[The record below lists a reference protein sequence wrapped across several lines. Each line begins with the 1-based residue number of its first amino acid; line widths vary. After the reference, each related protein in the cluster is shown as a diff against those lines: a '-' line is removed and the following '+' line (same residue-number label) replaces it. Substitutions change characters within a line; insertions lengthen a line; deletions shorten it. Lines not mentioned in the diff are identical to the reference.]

1 MAASAMIG
9 EGMRCRIFAVIA
21 LVLLAFDVSTAASAW
36 PDRSIKIIVPFVAGG
51 SSDTLARIL
60 AEGLRDKLGQT
71 VVVENRGGGGG
82 VIGMS
87 AVAGAPA
94 DGYTLLAGHI
104 GTHAITPAITPPVG
118 YDPARTFVTVAVPA
132 TSANAMVVRA
142 DSKINSLD
150 DLIKAA
156 RSKPSALNYGSPGV
170 GSPSHIAVVQ
180 LAALSGIEVTH
191 VAYRGNAAAV
201 TDMLNGT
208 LDFMFG
214 SPAEVLELVR
224 SGKFKALAT
233 TGESRS
239 RATPDIPAVA
249 ETVKGYEFR
258 TWHVMSVRADTTPEI
273 IEQVRKAATEIVAS
287 DDFRKKLDE
296 LGLDAGLANGAEAEK
311 FVQAEIVRW
320 GTFVKASGIKAE

>member
-1 MAASAMIG
+1 
-9 EGMRCRIFAVIA
+9 MRCRLFGMIA
-21 LVLLAFDVSTAASAW
+21 LVLLATGVSSAAWAW

-60 AEGLRDKLGQT
+60 AEGLREKLGQT
-71 VVVENRGGGGG
+71 VLVENRPGGNS

-94 DGYTLLAGHI
+94 DGYTFLAGHI

-118 YDPARTFVTVAVPA
+118 YDPAKTFVTIAVPA
-132 TSANAMVVRA
+132 TSASVLVVRA
-142 DSKINSLD
+142 DTKIDSLK
-150 DLIKAA
+150 DLIDAA
-156 RSKPSALNYGSPGV
+156 KSKPFALNYGSPGV
-170 GSPSHIAVVQ
+170 GSPSHMAVVQ

-191 VAYRGNAAAV
+191 IAYRGNAAAV
-201 TDMLNGT
+201 TDLLNGT

-224 SGKFKALAT
+224 SGKFKALST

-239 RATPDIPAVA
+239 RATPDIPALA
-249 ETVKGYEFR
+249 ETVEGYEFR
-258 TWHVMSVRADTTPEI
+258 TWHVMSMRADTPPEI
-273 IEQVRKAATEIVAS
+273 IEQVRKAATGIVAS
-287 DDFRKKLDE
+287 DAFHKKLNE
-296 LGLDAGLANGAEAEK
+296 LGLDAGRANGAEAEN

-320 GTFVKASGIKAE
+320 GAFVKASGIKAE

>member
-1 MAASAMIG
+1 
-9 EGMRCRIFAVIA
+9 MRCRLFAVITFA
-21 LVLLAFDVSTAASAW
+21 VLAAGVSTVASAW

-71 VVVENRGGGGG
+71 LVVENRGGGGG

-87 AVAGAPA
+87 AVAGAAP
-94 DGYTLLAGHI
+94 DGYTILAGHI

-118 YDPARTFVTVAVPA
+118 YDPARTFVTIAVPA
-132 TSANAMVVRA
+132 TSANVMVVRA
-142 DSKINSLD
+142 GSGINSLD

-156 RSKPSALNYGSPGV
+156 RSKPYALNYGSPGV

-191 VAYRGNAAAV
+191 IAYRGNAAAV

-258 TWHVMSVRADTTPEI
+258 TWHVISMKADTPPEI
-273 IEQVRKAATEIVAS
+273 IEQVRKAANEIIAS
-287 DDFRKKLDE
+287 DGFRTKLDD
-296 LGLDAGLANGAEAEK
+296 LGLDVGLANGADAEK

-320 GTFVKASGIKAE
+320 ANFVKTNGIKAE

>member
-1 MAASAMIG
+1 
-9 EGMRCRIFAVIA
+9 MRCRLFAAIA
-21 LVLLAFDVSTAASAW
+21 LFFLATVVSTAASAW

-60 AEGLRDKLGQT
+60 AEGLRDRLGQT
-71 VVVENRGGGGG
+71 LVENRGGGGG

-87 AVAGAPA
+87 AVAGAA
-94 DGYTLLAGHI
+94 SDGYTLLAGHI
-104 GTHAITPAITPPVG
+104 GTHAITPAITPSVG
-118 YDPARTFVTVAVPA
+118 YDPARTFVTIAVPA
-132 TSANAMVVRA
+132 TSANVMVVRA
-142 DSKINSLD
+142 ESAINSLD

-156 RSKPSALNYGSPGV
+156 KSKPFALNYGSPGV

-191 VAYRGNAAAV
+191 IAYRGNAAAV

-224 SGKFKALAT
+224 SGKFRALAT

-258 TWHVMSVRADTTPEI
+258 TWHVLSMKADTPPQI
-273 IEQVRKAATEIVAS
+273 IEQVRKAASEIVAS
-287 DDFRKKLDE
+287 EGFRKKLDD
-296 LGLDAGLANGAEAEK
+296 LGLDVGLANGAEAEK

-320 GTFVKASGIKAE
+320 ANFVKTNGIKAE

>member
-1 MAASAMIG
+1 
-9 EGMRCRIFAVIA
+9 MRCRLFAAIA
-21 LVLLAFDVSTAASAW
+21 LFFLATGVSTAASAW

-60 AEGLRDKLGQT
+60 AEGLRDRLGQT
-71 VVVENRGGGGG
+71 LVVENRGGGGG

-87 AVAGAPA
+87 AVAGAA
-94 DGYTLLAGHI
+94 SDGYTLLAGHI
-104 GTHAITPAITPPVG
+104 GTHAITPAITPSVG
-118 YDPARTFVTVAVPA
+118 YDPARTFVTIAVPA
-132 TSANAMVVRA
+132 TSANVMVVRA
-142 DSKINSLD
+142 ESAINSLD

-156 RSKPSALNYGSPGV
+156 KSKPFALNYGSPGV

-191 VAYRGNAAAV
+191 IAYRGNAAAV

-258 TWHVMSVRADTTPEI
+258 TWHVLSMKADTPPQI
-273 IEQVRKAATEIVAS
+273 IEQVRKAASEIVAS
-287 DDFRKKLDE
+287 EGFRKKLDD
-296 LGLDAGLANGAEAEK
+296 LGLDVGLANGAEAEK

-320 GTFVKASGIKAE
+320 ANFVKTNGIKAE

>member
-1 MAASAMIG
+1 
-9 EGMRCRIFAVIA
+9 MRCRLFAVITFA
-21 LVLLAFDVSTAASAW
+21 VLAAGVSTVASAW

-71 VVVENRGGGGG
+71 LVVENRGGGGG

-87 AVAGAPA
+87 AVAGAAP
-94 DGYTLLAGHI
+94 DGYTILAGHI

-118 YDPARTFVTVAVPA
+118 YDPARTFVTIAVPA
-132 TSANAMVVRA
+132 TSANVMVVRA
-142 DSKINSLD
+142 GSGINSLD

-156 RSKPSALNYGSPGV
+156 RSKPFALNYGSPGV

-191 VAYRGNAAAV
+191 IAYRGNAAAV

-258 TWHVMSVRADTTPEI
+258 TWHVISMKADTPPEI
-273 IEQVRKAATEIVAS
+273 IEQVRKAANEIIAS
-287 DDFRKKLDE
+287 DGFRTKLDD
-296 LGLDAGLANGAEAEK
+296 LGLDVGLANGADAEK

-320 GTFVKASGIKAE
+320 ANFVKTNGIKAE

>member
-1 MAASAMIG
+1 
-9 EGMRCRIFAVIA
+9 MRCRLFAVIA
-21 LVLLAFDVSTAASAW
+21 LVFLATGVSTAASAW

-71 VVVENRGGGGG
+71 VLVENRAGGNG
-82 VIGMS
+82 VVGMS
-87 AVAGAPA
+87 AVAGAAA
-94 DGYTLLAGHI
+94 DGYTILAGHI

-118 YDPARTFVTVAVPA
+118 YDPARTFVTIAVPA
-132 TSANAMVVRA
+132 TSANVLVVRA
-142 DSKINSLD
+142 DSKIKSFK
-150 DLIKAA
+150 DLIDAA
-156 RSKPSALNYGSPGV
+156 KGRPFELNYGSPGV

-191 VAYRGNAAAV
+191 IAYRGNAAAV
-201 TDMLNGT
+201 TDMLNET

-224 SGKFKALAT
+224 SGKFRALAT
-233 TGESRS
+233 TGDSRS
-239 RATPDIPAVA
+239 PATPDIPAIA
-249 ETVKGYEFR
+249 ETVRGYEFR
-258 TWHVMSVRADTTPEI
+258 TWHVMSMRADTPPEI

-287 DDFRKKLDE
+287 DAFNKKLND
-296 LGLDAGLANGAEAEK
+296 LGLDAGRANGAGAEK

-320 GTFVKASGIKAE
+320 SAFVKASGIKAE